1 MISVMTD
8 NTKALLASLTVKNSV
23 ITGCNEVFT
32 ELLGFTDLEITS
44 RSLKEILVLTEEA
57 LFTDFDA
64 LFDAAVNN
72 DDGVFISAK
81 IFNTLYYA
89 LSVKVHCINEHN
101 GVFKLYFRISNNKS
115 IDSISGLPNG
125 WALSSRIDYLVK
137 VKNVS
142 LKSLVLI
149 VVDVDNFSTI
159 NYRYDFSIGDKYLVE
174 LGKLLQKI
182 AKDYGFVIRFSN
194 AKFAILVEDLTNLLA
209 HKLTDR
215 IHQICQE
222 LCVVLANP
230 IRVSEN
236 LQITKSFSIGVSAP
250 GFEYD
255 MHHPMELAAETVLK
269 KAKTFST
276 NEYFIALPDT
286 KNSFLTKKLI
296 IDALPEAISRN
307 FIQLYYQPQYD
318 VYTNEIIGLEA
329 LSRWTDDALGVIP
342 PDVFVPIT
350 EEIGLHFEFDLWVF
364 AKVCEQLV
372 LWKEQQIS
380 LPRVAINISFKT
392 MEMSNFVER
401 IIAILKETGCA
412 TSLLE
417 LEVVETSSINNAK
430 MIEKNMAEL
439 KQLGI
444 SIAVDDFGTGYSSL
458 NLIRILHQSL
468 DKIKLDR
475 SLIDKICQTQL
486 DKKFTQHIIEM
497 GNILDVKV
505 LAEGVETKQQ
515 LDLLI
520 ELGCDYAQ
528 GYYFSKPLSKV
539 DIEAL
544 IQTNTISA

>member
-1 MISVMTD
+1 MTD
-8 NTKALLASLTVKNSV
+8 KTKALLASLTVKDNV
-23 ITGCNEVFT
+23 ITGCNNVFT
-32 ELLGFTDLEITS
+32 EFLGFTELQIKNC
-44 RSLKEILVLTEEA
+44 SLKEILVLSEDA
-57 LFTDFDA
+57 LFTDLDA
-64 LFDAAVNN
+64 LFDAAIAN
-72 DDGVFISAK
+72 DDGVIISAK

-89 LSVKVHCINEHN
+89 LSVKVHCIDEHN
-101 GVFKLYFRISNNKS
+101 GVFKLYFSISNNKS
-115 IDSISGLPNG
+115 IDPISGLPNG
-125 WALSSRIDYLVK
+125 WALASRIDYLVK
-137 VKNVS
+137 VKKVS
-142 LKSLVLI
+142 LKDLALI

-174 LGKLLQKI
+174 LGKLLQKT
-182 AKDYGFVIRFSN
+182 AENYGFVIRFSN
-194 AKFAILVEDLTNLLA
+194 AKFAILVEDLANLLTD
-209 HKLTDR
+209 KLNEH
-215 IHQICQE
+215 IHHICQE

-230 IRVSEN
+230 IRVSDN

-286 KNSFLTKKLI
+286 KNEFLTRKLI

-318 VYTNEIIGLEA
+318 IYTNEIIGLEA
-329 LSRWTDDALGVIP
+329 LSRWTDNTLGIIA

-350 EEIGLHFEFDLWVF
+350 EDIGLHFEFDLWVF

-372 LWKEQQIS
+372 LWNASKIPA
-380 LPRVAINISFKT
+380 PRVAINISFKT

-401 IIAILKETGCA
+401 IITILKNTGCA

-444 SIAVDDFGTGYSSL
+444 SIAIDDFGTGYSSL

-475 SLIDKICQTQL
+475 TLIDKICQTQL

-505 LAEGVETKQQ
+505 LAEGVETKEQ

-528 GYYFSKPLSKV
+528 GYYFTKPVSRSDV
-539 DIEAL
+539 EVL
-544 IQTNTISA
+544 IQANTISA